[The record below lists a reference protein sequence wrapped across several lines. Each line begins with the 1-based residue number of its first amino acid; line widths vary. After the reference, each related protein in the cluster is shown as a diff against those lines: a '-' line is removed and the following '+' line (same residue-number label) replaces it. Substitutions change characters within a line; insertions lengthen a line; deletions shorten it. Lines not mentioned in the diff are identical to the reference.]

1 MQCSQSLNISRSLS
15 IFYEDVYSYSRDWT
29 LRDDPLNVFGGTA
42 DTRRFCG
49 LVTHGVIPYNETQ
62 DLCDETLHLGVVLQ
76 RPWQG
81 CYLDQGEVPH
91 TGPGPENFGAH
102 EPTWCWMWEDSYTC
116 DIIVEKLLNE
126 NSQNLRNGQS
136 KLDLMNSLGSIGCF
150 PVSQSVNGNWRT
162 KTNCKFENPNG
173 NYTHSSR
180 PRVFAYDSSDFPNSI
195 RFNVTYQATCNVKS
209 ASFNGIQGVDTQSD
223 YRYKPLCCSLNN
235 SSEVTEVLGA
245 NQQLQ
250 IDPITGSPL
259 TPLMCDESWCLDDPL
274 GVCKQMYYSNC
285 QGTSSCHRHN
295 YLSTY
300 NPILNPQIDSQSL
313 LLLQVLSVSGYSPE
327 AQPFGGL
334 PCNAF
339 YKKTVALSRGL
350 PQLTGYDSSMTLL
363 RVSEIQ
369 EQVSAY
375 CNNPATSGNGECACL
390 RGYQSLGAGFT
401 PNSDLQGIG
410 TDKISSVSYFSVP
423 SAIKN
428 FSHRVDIFCDL
439 NGPAYSSFTG
449 FLSYSTAPGQ
459 TSCTVL
465 TDPEEC
471 ITFSNACS
479 SFTQPGVDQY
489 PYLTQKLEKR
499 YPSLNSND
507 SLLSSHNYGDAT
519 ANKTRNPF
527 SIPYRCWL
535 PACVDPQV
543 TGLVFDDLLQNT
555 PCPDICYA
563 YAGSDAIDMTNVDA
577 NVISMGNFIN
587 QCNYD
592 GNSSSVNVDPFALP
606 VLLSNG
612 FQFDVPQGYKGSLT
626 FNVLNTE
633 LDVAT
638 VAASKTVNIF
648 TDIPSLLS
656 ITQDTSLLYKYE
668 YTKLPNAAPGAHDS
682 ISVTISVDATSQT
695 PAYYQMNMYMKDSN
709 LGSMRIPI
717 TLNIFS
723 TLSNPASESNWPKA
737 CAFYTDPESTYAESR
752 CHAVDCFF
760 GSNSVLQNA
769 VKPPQCDSALQ
780 EINFNAILQS
790 NPYLFSTSLLSADG
804 VPIVFRQNQ
813 GKKPVSNYSNFT
825 PLPLFNAAQVSSLGF
840 SELLSSHIRLFGP
853 SPINAPSFSVNPTFN
868 IVG

>member
-1 MQCSQSLNISRSLS
+1 M
-15 IFYEDVYSYSRDWT
+15 YAYSRPWT
-29 LRDDPLNVFGGTA
+29 LRDDPLNAFGGTA

-49 LVTHGVIPYNETQ
+49 LTVSGGLPYNQTQ

-76 RPWQG
+76 RPWAG
-81 CYLDQGEVPH
+81 CYADIGQVPH
-91 TGPGPENFGAH
+91 IGPGSDNFGAH
-102 EPTWCWMWEDSYTC
+102 ESTWCWMWEDSYTC
-116 DIIVEKLLNE
+116 DVVVEKLLNE
-126 NSQNLRNGQS
+126 NSGNLRNGQT
-136 KLDLMNSLGSIGCF
+136 KQDLMNSLGSIGCF
-150 PVSQSVNGNWRT
+150 PVSESTNGSWRT

-173 NYTHSSR
+173 NYVHPSR
-180 PRVFAYDSSDFPNSI
+180 PRVLGYDTTSFPSSI
-195 RFNVTYQATCNVKS
+195 RFNVNYQAVCNVKS
-209 ASFNGIQGVDTQSD
+209 ASFNGIQGTDTQSD

-235 SSEVTEVLGA
+235 VSEVTEVLGP
-245 NQQLQ
+245 NQEFQ
-250 IDPITGSPL
+250 IDPITGARLSAQ
-259 TPLMCDESWCLDDPL
+259 MCDETWCLDDPY
-274 GVCKQMYYSNC
+274 GNCKQMFYSNC

-300 NPILNPQIDSQSL
+300 NPVLYPQVDSEAL
-313 LLLQVLSVSGYSPE
+313 MLLQILSVSGYSPE

-334 PCNAF
+334 ACNAY
-339 YKKTVALSRGL
+339 YKKTKALSRAY
-350 PQLTGYDSSMTLL
+350 PQLLGYDSSMTLI

-369 EQVSAY
+369 QQVSSY
-375 CNNPATSGNGECACL
+375 CNDPATQGNGECACL

-401 PNSDLQGIG
+401 PNTNLGAEETIG
-410 TDKISSVSYFSVP
+410 STTYFSVP

-428 FSHRVDIFCDL
+428 FTHRVDIFCDL
-439 NGPAYSSFTG
+439 NGDAYSSFSG
-449 FLSYSTAPGQ
+449 VLSYSNAVGE

-465 TDPEEC
+465 TSPEDC

-489 PYLTQKLEKR
+489 PYLVPGLEKR
-499 YPSLNSND
+499 YPSLNPNK
-507 SLLSSHNYGDAT
+507 SLLSSHNYGDAA
-519 ANKTRNPF
+519 ANKSRNPF

-606 VLLSNG
+606 VLLMNG
-612 FQFDVPQGYKGSLT
+612 FQFDVPQGYQGSLT
-626 FNVLNTE
+626 FNVFNTE

-638 VAASKTVNIF
+638 VASSKTVNIF
-648 TDIPSLLS
+648 TDIPSYIS
-656 ITQDTSLLYKYE
+656 VTQDVSLLYKYE
-668 YTKLPNAAPGAHDS
+668 YTSLPNATPGAHDS
-682 ISVTISVDATSQT
+682 ISVTLSVDATSQN
-695 PAYYQMNMYMKDSN
+695 PAYYQMNMYLKDSN

-723 TLSNPASESNWPKA
+723 TISNPASESNWPKA
-737 CAFYTDPESTYAESR
+737 CAFYTDPQSNYQDSK

-760 GSNSVLQNA
+760 GSNSVLTNA
-769 VKPPQCDSALQ
+769 VKPPQCDGGIQ
-780 EINFNAILQS
+780 GINFNDILRA
-790 NPYLFSTSLLSADG
+790 NTFLFSTSLLSTDG
-804 VPIVFRQNQ
+804 VPIVFRQVTTN
-813 GKKPVSNYSNFT
+813 KPVLNYADSP
-825 PLPLFNAAQVSSLGF
+825 PLPLFNSTQITSLGF
-840 SELLSSHIRLFGP
+840 SELLSTHIQLFGDTLI
-853 SPINAPSFSVNPTFN
+853 SAPTFSQNSNFN